1 VILLARFLG
10 RGRLDGPG
18 QRLPI
23 RQLTIP
29 ADFPL
34 YGSLSF
40 ISPPRVSITMIPRD
54 QPCAFRSIRQCLVSN
69 QSVFGPSVAFVS

>member
-1 VILLARFLG
+1 MILLARFLG
-10 RGRLDGPG
+10 RGRLDGPR

-34 YGSLSF
+34 YGSLSA
-40 ISPPRVSITMIPRD
+40 ISPPQVSITMISKD

-69 QSVFGPSVAFVS
+69 QSVFALNVAFVS

>member
-1 VILLARFLG
+1 MILLARFLG
-10 RGRLDGPG
+10 RGRLDGPQ

-34 YGSLSF
+34 YDSF
-40 ISPPRVSITMIPRD
+40 STISPPRVSITMIPKD
-54 QPCAFRSIRQCLVSN
+54 QPCAFRSIRQCFVSN
-69 QSVFGPSVAFVS
+69 QSVFALSVAFVS